1 MSWPRAR
8 WKYDAEAV
16 PYLPEREPGRKRA
29 VAAEETGGSM
39 ESVHSGHDGRA
50 CDEMHATRCRGGE
63 WEGCAGQQSKT
74 AVKDSRA
81 TADWG
86 RGVGTRGSGTRVSL
100 QLQ

>member
-74 AVKDSRA
+74 AGPLRIGGGELAPGEAAHVLAYSCSR
-81 TADWG
+81 DYP
-86 RGVGTRGSGTRVSL
+86 
-100 QLQ
+100 